1 MPSWA
6 DAVVDAAKIVDY
18 LLSAEHPIGAD
29 KATFFIAIGYRGASG
44 HDYVMTSRN
53 CPARGRWWQRNQ
65 HPLGSSTLWMGVVRT
80 PTGRIVELR
89 TVWICDDPDD
99 PPRLVTAYPR

>member
-29 KATFFIAIGYRGASG
+29 KTTFFIAIGYPRREWSRLRDDLKELPRKGEVVAEEPTPFG
-44 HDYVMTSRN
+44 VKYVVD
-53 CPARGRWWQRNQ
+53 GRRPHTYWPYR
-65 HPLGSSTLWMGVVRT
+65 RT
-80 PTGRIVELR
+80 ADSL
-89 TVWICDDPDD
+89 D
-99 PPRLVTAYPR
+99 L